1 MKVGDLVQI
10 GECTYL
16 ILDISKSKK
25 VWHRTVTVMLLG
37 DDFSYT
43 VPWLT
48 FTRNGFLVISEAK

>member
-1 MKVGDLVQI
+1 VKVGDLVQV

-16 ILDISKSKK
+16 ILRISKAKK

-37 DDFSYT
+37 NDFPYT

-48 FTRNGFLVISEAK
+48 FTQNGFLVVSEAK